1 MSQDVEMRT
10 NLKTEA
16 AIFQFQSDFYLY
28 DIDANR
34 WTLVTDDTSA
44 MGGPSLVFDHQVTK
58 NQTVG
63 G

>member
-1 MSQDVEMRT
+1 MRT

-16 AIFQFQSDFYLY
+16 AILQFQSDFYLY